1 MARRKVADLQARLAR
16 DGFVHYAASDAWC
29 EAAASDARAAL
40 DAALAPG
47 AWLPECLRPRV
58 GTNIRTRTRRWDVAV
73 DASAAVAAAVAAA
86 AAPAA
91 DLAAVVGDDA
101 ALVQLSVVA
110 SDPGAP
116 AQRVH
121 CDTAFSPGPPLY
133 TFLVALQD
141 VSEGMGPTSVWP
153 GTHAAAFH
161 ARSPA
166 ERARHLALEAPAGGG
181 AARRGDALLFDSR
194 VYHGGGANGEA
205 RRLLLSATFKS
216 AAAHAGA
223 DAGTTDSLLPHLAGR
238 WTLGDFL
245 ARAA

>member
-16 DGFVHYAASDAWC
+16 DGFVRYAASDAWC

-73 DASAAVAAAVAAA
+73 DAAAAVAAA

-116 AQRVH
+116 AQQVH

-141 VSEGMGPTSVWP
+141 VSAAMGPTRVWP

-161 ARSPA
+161 AKSPA

-181 AARRGDALLFDSR
+181 AARGGDALLFDSR

-245 ARAA
+245 GRAA

>member
-73 DASAAVAAAVAAA
+73 DASAAVAAA
-86 AAPAA
+86 
-91 DLAAVVGDDA
+91 
-101 ALVQLSVVA
+101 LSVVA

-116 AQRVH
+116 AQQVH

>member
-73 DASAAVAAAVAAA
+73 DASAAAA

-116 AQRVH
+116 AQQVH

-161 ARSPA
+161 AKSPA

>member
-16 DGFVHYAASDAWC
+16 DGFVRYAASDAWC

-73 DASAAVAAAVAAA
+73 DASAAVAAA

-116 AQRVH
+116 AQQVH

-141 VSEGMGPTSVWP
+141 VSAAMGPTRVWP

-161 ARSPA
+161 AKSPA
-166 ERARHLALEAPAGGG
+166 ERARHLALEAPAGDG

-245 ARAA
+245 GRAA

>member
-73 DASAAVAAAVAAA
+73 DA

-116 AQRVH
+116 AQQVH

-161 ARSPA
+161 AKSPA